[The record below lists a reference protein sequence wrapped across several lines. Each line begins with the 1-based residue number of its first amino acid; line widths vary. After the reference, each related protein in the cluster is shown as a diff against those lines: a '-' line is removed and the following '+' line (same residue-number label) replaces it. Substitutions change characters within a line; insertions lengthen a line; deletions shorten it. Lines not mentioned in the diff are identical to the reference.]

1 MKKFIF
7 FLFAFCLFTSY
18 SINSQWY
25 KQTIPVSK
33 AIHGIEFID
42 SLKGWAVTTSA
53 SQYDTAYV
61 LHTTNGGT
69 NWVVQ
74 FKSYDHDYDAFDM
87 VNDSIGYII
96 GGIVSSGLPL
106 LLKTTN
112 GGVNWVN
119 MNISFG
125 IVFSDIFFPSK
136 DTGYVS
142 SSSSFAPGLWR
153 TTNGGVSWQVSM
165 GALHL
170 CLFFLN
176 NTTGWTGTMNQIL
189 YKTTNGGFNW
199 SNNGNFPN
207 GNGVYSVYFLNVE
220 TGWVGLV
227 QSPSVARTTNG
238 GVNWIYQD
246 TPYGGIISDL
256 YFYNE
261 SAGWGGIG
269 FTWIYKT
276 VNSGTLWGYQIDSS
290 GSYRI
295 SFIDSSRGW
304 TGDMPAG
311 NNHLSHSSNSGGTII
326 YLGIVSNHNNIPN
339 NYVLYQNYPNP
350 FNSQTKIKFALRKSS
365 YVKLKIYDVLGRE
378 KIIWESSSMLG
389 AGTHE
394 LNFDA
399 QNYSSGVYFYQLTI
413 LNEQSVVVYKETR
426 KMVLVK

>member
-7 FLFAFCLFTSY
+7 FLFAFSLFTFHSLY
-18 SINSQWY
+18 SQWY

-53 SQYDTAYV
+53 AQYDTAYV

-112 GGVNWVN
+112 SGVNWVN

-125 IVFSDIFFPSK
+125 IVFSDIFFPSR

-153 TTNGGVSWQVSM
+153 TTNGGVSWQESTSGM
-165 GALHL
+165 TGTLISS
-170 CLFFLN
+170 LFFLN
-176 NTTGWTGTMNQIL
+176 NYIGWSGTSTGII
-189 YKTTNGGFNW
+189 YKTTDAGSNW
-199 SNNGNFPN
+199 TSIGSFTP
-207 GNGVYSVYFLNVE
+207 GVTSIFFVNE
-220 TGWVGLV
+220 ITGWVGFTNDKLRYT
-227 QSPSVARTTNG
+227 SNG
-238 GVNWIYQD
+238 GSNWVLQ
-246 TPYGGIISDL
+246 TLPAFCCGSTSDL
-256 YFYNE
+256 YFFN
-261 SAGWGGIG
+261 SQIGWGGNRGLKI
-269 FTWIYKT
+269 IKT
-276 VNSGTLWGYQIDSS
+276 TDAGLLWGYQIDSAT
-290 GSYRI
+290 SYKL
-295 SFIDSSRGW
+295 SFLDTSMGW
-304 TGDMPAG
+304 TGSD
-311 NNHLSHSSNSGGTII
+311 
-326 YLGIVSNHNNIPN
+326 LGIAKTTNGGGPIVGVVQISTITPKS
-339 NYVLYQNYPNP
+339 YILYQNYPNP
-350 FNSQTKIKFALRKSS
+350 FNSETVIRFALKKSG
-365 YVKLKIYDVLGRE
+365 YAKLKIYDVLGRE
-378 KIIWESSSMLG
+378 KTIWESGNILG

-394 LNFDA
+394 ISFNAENF
-399 QNYSSGVYFYQLTI
+399 SSGVYFYQLTI
-413 LNEQSVVVYKETR
+413 INEQLAVVYKETR